1 MQGVEALRM
10 FIADISV
17 FFVEYI
23 LGDDMSQYQDSCL
36 FHNHHHIF
44 QKYKQFS
51 YKYFQPQ
58 SLTLSLLHEEKL
70 NWIMHFIGRI
80 HILVDI

>member
-1 MQGVEALRM
+1 M
-10 FIADISV
+10 FIADISGFFCGVYITGDAMSFFKTHV
-17 FFVEYI
+17 F
-23 LGDDMSQYQDSCL
+23 
-36 FHNHHHIF
+36 FHNHHHIC

-51 YKYFQPQ
+51 YKYFQSHP
-58 SLTLSLLHEEKL
+58 LTLSLLHEEKL

>member
-1 MQGVEALRM
+1 M

-17 FFVEYI
+17 ICGVCGVYKRRYVI
-23 LGDDMSQYQDSCL
+23 YQNSCL
-36 FHNHHHIF
+36 FHIF